1 MRCVSGAFRPVLGRL
16 TTVRVDI
23 QAGAIARMS
32 FASIESLCRVIVSDA
47 GRIDR
52 QRRAHPFVL
61 ADVRSRKYIAQGKAE
76 GRSEGKAELV
86 SRQLS
91 IRFGTLDSQVQ
102 ARIQR
107 ASIAELE
114 TIGERLLTARTLDE
128 ALGS

>member
-61 ADVRSRKYIAQGKAE
+61 ADVRSCWPMLSGVEIALAAQKASV
-76 GRSEGKAELV
+76 G
-86 SRQLS
+86 
-91 IRFGTLDSQVQ
+91 
-102 ARIQR
+102 
-107 ASIAELE
+107 
-114 TIGERLLTARTLDE
+114 LDE
-128 ALGS
+128 DRSKV